1 MMLTIQQA
9 KALSDEIV
17 KRLEPYCQK
26 IQVAGSVR
34 RERPT
39 VHDIDIVLIASD
51 IEAIH
56 KELVGLGELQKDGPK
71 LKCVEYKDVSVD
83 LYFATPQT
91 WATLLLIR
99 TGSRENNIRLCA
111 RARTLGMHLAAS
123 GDGLFDQEG
132 VRIAG
137 DTEESIFQQLGLPYK
152 EPQQDFFYLF
162 IIYVQTIS

>member
-1 MMLTIQQA
+1 MILTIQKA

-17 KRLEPYCQK
+17 KRLEPYSQK
-26 IQVAGSVR
+26 IQVADSIR
-34 RERPT
+34 REKPT
-39 VHDIDIVLIASD
+39 VHDIDIVLIAGD
-51 IEAIH
+51 MEGIH
-56 KELVGLGELQKDGPK
+56 KELAGLGELRKDGPK
-71 LKCVEYKDVSVD
+71 IKCVEYKGVSVD

-99 TGSRENNIRLCA
+99 TGSMENNIRLCA

-137 DTEESIFQQLGLPYK
+137 DSEESIFKALGLPYK
-152 EPQQDFFYLF
+152 EPQYRW
-162 IIYVQTIS
+162 